1 MTLLVRTITLVGV
14 VASGIVSL
22 AGYTHP
28 AVNPV
33 EQHPVR
39 VAMPPEPVSSTRKAD
54 RLPEASAKPST
65 EGESQLALFDKRWDR
80 MPTVAQ
86 IRVIP
91 LDDRPAPPPPP
102 LPVVRAERPSPE
114 HEPDLEPKRR
124 HRHEREH
131 RHGDICER
139 HGLHKVIT
147 RGGRSWRC
155 R

>member
-1 MTLLVRTITLVGV
+1 MTMLVRTITLIGV
-14 VASGIVSL
+14 VVPGIISL
-22 AGYTHP
+22 AGHSLP
-28 AVNPV
+28 AVTPT
-33 EQHPVR
+33 EQHPAR
-39 VAMPPEPVSSTRKAD
+39 VVMPPEPPVRATPKAD
-54 RLPEASAKPST
+54 RLS
-65 EGESQLALFDKRWDR
+65 LFDDRWDK
-80 MPTVAQ
+80 MPTVAE

-91 LDDRPAPPPPP
+91 LDARPAPPPPP